1 MQASCCCFDDQKCLK
16 SLIAPTAWHLLTL
29 ALDIAIVRWLLPSL
43 VRYLH
48 LMSVIRLNLTQY
60 FCCFIFM
67 LNFVDLEDIQRKR
80 KKQIPNFTIP
90 DGFANS
96 TGLTGA
102 IFVYVQFSVDECHHI

>member
-1 MQASCCCFDDQKCLK
+1 
-16 SLIAPTAWHLLTL
+16 
-29 ALDIAIVRWLLPSL
+29 
-43 VRYLH
+43 
-48 LMSVIRLNLTQY
+48 
-60 FCCFIFM
+60 M

-102 IFVYVQFSVDECHHI
+102 IFVYVQFSVDECHHISLLMDAI